1 MVLSLICFVFFLS
14 IAYVSRGKATF
25 ADLEQS
31 RAYKAP
37 RAPSVSHPG
46 TSSLSPT
53 HPSVTYTFD
62 DRGAMVP
69 DVDRD
74 NR

>member
-1 MVLSLICFVFFLS
+1 LHPFQAKFEE
-14 IAYVSRGKATF
+14 
-25 ADLEQS
+25 LEQE

-37 RAPSVSHPG
+37 RAPSVGHPG

-53 HPSVTYTFD
+53 LPSVTYTFD
-62 DRGAMVP
+62 EKGTMVP
-69 DVDRD
+69 DTDRD

>member
-1 MVLSLICFVFFLS
+1 
-14 IAYVSRGKATF
+14 
-25 ADLEQS
+25 LEQD

-53 HPSVTYTFD
+53 LPSVTYTFD
-62 DRGAMVP
+62 ERGAMVP